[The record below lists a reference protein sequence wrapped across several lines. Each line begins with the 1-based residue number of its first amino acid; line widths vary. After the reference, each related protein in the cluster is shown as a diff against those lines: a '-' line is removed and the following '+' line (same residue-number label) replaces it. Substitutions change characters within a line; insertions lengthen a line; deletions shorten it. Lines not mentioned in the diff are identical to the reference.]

1 VQRVYSPLHSAL
13 IHDEMIVANAL
24 IERCE
29 QMGVLNNVIS
39 MRNHMQQVTRVLQS
53 DKLSVV

>member
-1 VQRVYSPLHSAL
+1 
-13 IHDEMIVANAL
+13 MIVANAL